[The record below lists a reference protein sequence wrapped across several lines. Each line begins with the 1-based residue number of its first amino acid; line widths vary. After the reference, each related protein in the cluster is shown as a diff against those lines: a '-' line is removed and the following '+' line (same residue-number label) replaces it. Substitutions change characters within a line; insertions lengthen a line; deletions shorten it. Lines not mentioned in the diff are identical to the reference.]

1 MTQKEMFGGALWLAA
16 GPYSAATNANE
27 DPSGTPLFPILRA
40 HFNVN
45 NPDRVILRAVG
56 LGFFHAYVNGV
67 EVTGARFLP
76 LSTDYEARADYPTG
90 EELHGHRLIVP
101 EIDITRCVREGDN
114 VLALY
119 FGGGWYTYEG
129 GRFGDPKAIYC
140 IDVEKD
146 GGTERFFSSEKDRI
160 APGFVKTYHLTQFE
174 NQNLDGFDDRF
185 LGDMPPEDEALLPN
199 AVPAKPV
206 ETEYVFS
213 ECPGDSASE
222 PFEPLLIN
230 KGTKKD
236 DSGREIPFAVYD
248 AGANI
253 SAIPFITIPG
263 SDKGGIKVYF
273 SEEITPEL
281 MPDMRFNHRQCFTAV
296 LGGGNSGKN
305 PGGNNTGKKRTVSP
319 AFTWFAFRYFIVE
332 GETEKVLISKVHA
345 DVPVTSTFDSDSD
358 VLNWIYRAY
367 INTQLSNMHAGIPS
381 DCPHIERR
389 GYTGDGQLT
398 CHAAMSALGAKEF
411 YRKWI
416 NDISDC
422 QDIKTGHVQYTAPY
436 LHSGGGPGAWGCA
449 IVEVPYRFYKEYGDL
464 EPAARLYPQMLEYFR
479 YLKDHSLNNIVVSDK
494 KGEWCLGDWCTLTPT
509 ALPAGFVNNYYFIK
523 SLRRVI
529 ELARLLGREQD
540 IPELENLADIRLK
553 ATGGAYYNT
562 WDCNFLANIQGA
574 NAFALDIGLG
584 NEITA
589 RHLVEYYRAL
599 GRYDTGICGTD
610 VLTKVLFDIGEGD
623 LAVSLMVSDG
633 AFATWMKAGFTTF
646 SEYWINSTCDRSHS
660 HPMFGSVIAYFFE
673 RLLGITQAA
682 DSAGYR
688 KLVIKPFI
696 PSSLSKLSGSR
707 ELPCGK
713 VSVSYEK
720 TDGRTRCEIVLPA
733 EKHALFVFG
742 GNEFELS
749 PGVNVFTF

>member
-40 HFNVN
+40 HFSVSS
-45 NPDRVILRAVG
+45 PGRVVLRAVG

-67 EVTGARFLP
+67 EVTRARFLP
-76 LSTDYEARADYPTG
+76 LSTDYEARAAYPID

-101 EIDITRCVREGDN
+101 EIDITEYVREGDN
-114 VLALY
+114 VLAIY

-140 IDVEKD
+140 VDVEKD
-146 GGTERFFSSEKDRI
+146 GRHEMFVASEKDRI
-160 APGFVKTYHLTQFE
+160 ARGFVKTYHLTQFE
-174 NQNLDGFDDRF
+174 SQNFNGFDDSF
-185 LGDMPPEDEALLPN
+185 FGDMDPESEALLPF
-199 AVPAKPV
+199 AITAKPV
-206 ETEYVFS
+206 ETDYVFS
-213 ECPGDSASE
+213 ACPGDSTSE
-222 PFEPLLIN
+222 PFEPKLIN
-230 KGTKKD
+230 KGTKTD
-236 DSGREIPFAVYD
+236 ESGREIPFAVYD
-248 AGANI
+248 AGANV
-253 SAIPFITIPG
+253 SAIPFITIPA
-263 SDKGGIKVYF
+263 SCKEEIKAVF

-281 MPDMRFNHRQCFTAV
+281 LPDMRFNHRQRFTV
-296 LGGGNSGKN
+296 VPDGKE
-305 PGGNNTGKKRTVSP
+305 RTASP
-319 AFTWFAFRYFIVE
+319 FFTWFAFRYFMVE
-332 GETEKVLISKVHA
+332 GETGNVLISTVHA
-345 DVPVTSTFDSDSD
+345 DVPVSSTFETDND

-398 CHAAMSALGAKEF
+398 CHAAMSALDAKEF

-436 LHSGGGPGAWGCA
+436 LRSGGGPGAWGCA

-523 SLRRVI
+523 SIRRVI
-529 ELARLLGREQD
+529 ELARLLGHEQD

-553 ATGGAYYNT
+553 ATNGAYYNT

-574 NAFALDIGLG
+574 NAFALDLGLG
-584 NEITA
+584 NEATA
-589 RHLVEYYRAL
+589 RRLVDYYRAL

-610 VLTKVLFDIGEGD
+610 VLTKVLFDLGQGD

-673 RLLGITQAA
+673 RLLGITQPAG
-682 DSAGYR
+682 SAGYE
-688 KLVIKPFI
+688 KLIIKPFI
-696 PSSLSKLSGSR
+696 PASLTKLAGSR

-720 TDGRTRCEIVLPA
+720 KDGRTRCEIVLPA
-733 EKHALFVFG
+733 GKKAVFVYG
-742 GNEFELS
+742 DAEFLLV
-749 PGVNVFTF
+749 PGINTYTF